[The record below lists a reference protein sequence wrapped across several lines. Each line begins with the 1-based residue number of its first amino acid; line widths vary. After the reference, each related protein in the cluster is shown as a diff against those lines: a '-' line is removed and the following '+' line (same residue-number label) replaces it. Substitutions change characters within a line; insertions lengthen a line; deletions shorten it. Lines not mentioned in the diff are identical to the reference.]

1 MAVQPVPEGYE
12 PLSPYLAVDDAK
24 TAIDFYQRAFGA
36 KEVGRIDGPDG
47 TIAHADLQVGDGHL
61 MLADPFP
68 QFATRPPKELGGTS
82 VSIFMYVEDVD
93 AAFKQAVD
101 AGATAEMEPDDMFW
115 GDRFGSL
122 RDPFG
127 HSWQL
132 ATHIE
137 DVPQEEMTKRAEEFA
152 AQMAAMA
159 SS

>member
-1 MAVQPVPEGYE
+1 MAVQPVPEGYKT
-12 PLSPYLAVDDAK
+12 LSPYLAVDDAK
-24 TAIDFYQRAFGA
+24 AAIDFYQRAFGA

-47 TIAHADLQVGDGHL
+47 KIAHVDLQIGDGHL
-61 MLADPFP
+61 MFADPFP
-68 QFATRPPKELGGTS
+68 QFATSPPKELGGTS

-93 AAFKQAVD
+93 TAFKQAVD
-101 AGATAEMEPDDMFW
+101 AGATSESEPTDMFW
-115 GDRFGSL
+115 GDRFSSL

-137 DVPQEEMTKRAEEFA
+137 DVPEEEMAKRAQEFA